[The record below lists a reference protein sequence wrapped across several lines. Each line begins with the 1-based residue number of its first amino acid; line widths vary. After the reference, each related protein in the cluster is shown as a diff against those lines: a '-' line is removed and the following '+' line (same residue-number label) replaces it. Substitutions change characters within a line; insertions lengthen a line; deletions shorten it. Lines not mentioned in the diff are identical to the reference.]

1 MVAFNVCI
9 MFKPYP
15 SFMAKF
21 SLKVDLIMISLLESV
36 TDPIDML
43 IFATLFKKKQLYK
56 VKFDLV
62 STWSTALLLALF

>member
-1 MVAFNVCI
+1 

-15 SFMAKF
+15 SFKAKF

-56 VKFDLV
+56 VKLDLV
-62 STWSTALLLALF
+62 ST